1 MKKILTLLALAAA
14 VPALAQNTVPV
25 SDVELNHEG
34 DNMVVS
40 MNVDLSALK
49 PDGSITLVP
58 VLYKGDTFEN
68 LRPVGVY
75 SRGLFYHFA
84 REARSDQPFAEGEL
98 KYLSSKAPAS
108 VPYVFAL
115 PYKDWMD
122 GASLRVDTEKVGCC
136 GKPGDSV
143 TGEPLATFVDPI
155 PELIKFTPKYLH
167 VRPGAEAVVKERSV
181 SGEAYVIFPS
191 GKTVVDPKYR
201 GNASEL
207 QKIRATI
214 DSVAVDPDIQIT
226 GIVLRGNS
234 SPEGKFASNEK
245 LSQARTESI
254 KSYVSGLYQMPD
266 GVFKAEAVAEN
277 WDGLKEAV
285 EASSYANKEKLLEII
300 NSDLDPDKKEARLK
314 SKYPKDWKK
323 LVADIFPSL
332 RRTDYKVGYTVRSYT
347 TVDEIRQVMRTKPQ
361 NLSLNEFFLLS
372 QGLEP
377 GTPEF
382 NEIFSIAAAV
392 YPDDPVANINAANAA
407 MGIGALDRAE
417 QYLDHAGDSPK
428 VVYTRG
434 VAAAL
439 REDYAGAS
447 AIFAEAAKAGVSEA
461 KAAKK
466 LVDSII
472 AQRADLKAKGQL
484 EKAIAKSKA
493 R

>member
-1 MKKILTLLALAAA
+1 M
-14 VPALAQNTVPV
+14 
-25 SDVELNHEG
+25 
-34 DNMVVS
+34 
-40 MNVDLSALK
+40 
-49 PDGSITLVP
+49 
-58 VLYKGDTFEN
+58 
-68 LRPVGVY
+68 
-75 SRGLFYHFA
+75 
-84 REARSDQPFAEGEL
+84 
-98 KYLSSKAPAS
+98 
-108 VPYVFAL
+108 
-115 PYKDWMD
+115 
-122 GASLRVDTEKVGCC
+122 
-136 GKPGDSV
+136 
-143 TGEPLATFVDPI
+143 
-155 PELIKFTPKYLH
+155 
-167 VRPGAEAVVKERSV
+167 
-181 SGEAYVIFPS
+181 
-191 GKTVVDPKYR
+191 DPKYR

-472 AQRADLKAKGQL
+472 AQRADLKAKGKL